1 MIFENLQP
9 HCAAIIGRRGSGK
22 TVYVLNL
29 LENEFYNK
37 FDYIVIIS
45 PTAKYDKAFK
55 DREFIKYCT
64 IIDPSNKDL
73 DTVLIFLKEK
83 YKNRGQS
90 VFILDDLAFDKSI
103 KSKKPALEELAF
115 ISRHL
120 GISIWIIS
128 QKYNSIKKSFR
139 DQISWLAMFYCKDR
153 DSFRNALY
161 ENNAVPVDKINQINE
176 TLKFK
181 DHSKLIIR
189 NDNPI
194 DYKVII

>member
-29 LENEFYNK
+29 LENEFYKK

-55 DREFIKYCT
+55 EREFIKKCT
-64 IIDPSNKDL
+64 VLDPGDKDL
-73 DTVLIFLKEK
+73 DTILKILKDK
-83 YKNRGQS
+83 YKNVGDTL
-90 VFILDDLAFDKSI
+90 FILDDLAFDKSI

-120 GISIWIIS
+120 RISIWIIS
-128 QKYNSIKKSFR
+128 QKYNSINKSFR
-139 DQISWLAMFYCKDR
+139 DQLSWLAIFYCKDK

-161 ENNAVPVDKINQINE
+161 ENNVVPCDKIDQINE
-176 TLKFK
+176 TLKIK
-181 DHSKLIIR
+181 DHLKLIIR
-189 NDNPI
+189 NDIPI
-194 DYKVII
+194 MYKIE

>member
-22 TVYVLNL
+22 TVYALDL
-29 LENEFYNK
+29 LENEFHNK

-55 DREFIKYCT
+55 EREFIKKCT
-64 IIDPSNKDL
+64 VLDPGDKDL
-73 DTVLIFLKEK
+73 DTILKILKDK
-83 YKNRGQS
+83 YKNVGDTL
-90 VFILDDLAFDKSI
+90 FILDDLAFDKSI

-120 GISIWIIS
+120 RISIWIIS
-128 QKYNSIKKSFR
+128 QKYNSINKSFR
-139 DQISWLAMFYCKDR
+139 DQLSWLAIFYCKDR

-161 ENNAVPVDKINQINE
+161 ENNAVPADKIDQINE
-176 TLKFK
+176 TLKMREY
-181 DHSKLIIR
+181 SKLIIR

-194 DYKVII
+194 MYKIE

>member
-22 TVYVLNL
+22 TVYTLDL
-29 LENEFYNK
+29 LKNEFYNK

-45 PTAKYDKAFK
+45 PTAKYDKAF
-55 DREFIKYCT
+55 REREIIKYCT
-64 IIDPSNKDL
+64 IIDPGDRDL
-73 DTVLIFLKEK
+73 DTILMILKEK

-90 VFILDDLAFDKSI
+90 LFILDDLAFDRSI

-128 QKYNSIKKSFR
+128 QKYNSINKSFR
-139 DQISWLAMFYCKDR
+139 DQLSWLAMFYCKDR
-153 DSFRNALY
+153 DSFKNALN

-176 TLKFK
+176 TLKIR

-194 DYKVII
+194 MYRIE

>member
-22 TVYVLNL
+22 TVYVLDL

-45 PTAKYDKAFK
+45 PTAKYDKAFRE
-55 DREFIKYCT
+55 REFIKKCT
-64 IIDPSNKDL
+64 VLDPGDKDL
-73 DTVLIFLKEK
+73 DTILKILKDK
-83 YKNRGQS
+83 YKNKGQTL
-90 VFILDDLAFDKSI
+90 FLLDDLAFDKSI
-103 KSKKPALEELAF
+103 KSKKPALEELSF

-120 GISIWIIS
+120 GITIWIIS
-128 QKYNSIKKSFR
+128 QKYNSINKSFR
-139 DQISWLAMFYCKDR
+139 DQLSWLAIFYCKDR

-161 ENNAVPVDKINQINE
+161 ENNAVPADKIDQINE
-176 TLKFK
+176 TLKIK

-194 DYKVII
+194 MYKIE

>member
-22 TVYVLNL
+22 TVYTLNL

-64 IIDPSNKDL
+64 VIDPGDKDL
-73 DTVLIFLKEK
+73 DTILKILKDK
-83 YKNRGQS
+83 YKNVGDTL
-90 VFILDDLAFDKSI
+90 FILDDLAFDKSI

-115 ISRHL
+115 ISRHI

-128 QKYNSIKKSFR
+128 QKYNSINKSFR
-139 DQISWLAMFYCKDR
+139 DQLCWIAMFYCKDK

-176 TLKFK
+176 TLKIK

-189 NDNPI
+189 NDHPI
-194 DYKVII
+194 MYTIQ

>member
-22 TVYVLNL
+22 TVYALDL

-55 DREFIKYCT
+55 EREFIKKCT
-64 IIDPSNKDL
+64 VLDPGDKDL
-73 DTVLIFLKEK
+73 DTILKILKDK
-83 YKNRGQS
+83 YKNVGDTL
-90 VFILDDLAFDKSI
+90 FILDDLAFDKSI

-120 GISIWIIS
+120 RISIWIIS
-128 QKYNSIKKSFR
+128 QKYNSINKSFR
-139 DQISWLAMFYCKDR
+139 DQLSWLAIFYCKDR

-161 ENNAVPVDKINQINE
+161 ENNAVPADKIDQINE
-176 TLKFK
+176 TLKIK

-194 DYKVII
+194 MYTIE